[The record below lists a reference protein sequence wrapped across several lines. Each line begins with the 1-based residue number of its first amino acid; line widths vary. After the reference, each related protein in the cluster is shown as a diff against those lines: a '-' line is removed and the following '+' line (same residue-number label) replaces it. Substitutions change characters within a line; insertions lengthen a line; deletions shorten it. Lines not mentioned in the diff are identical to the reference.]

1 MLSSPQAPSG
11 TRNRQHGQE
20 EVFPRGQGGGC
31 GCRGLLP
38 HRDCHLSRHGAED
51 VASGGGQQDQPQR
64 GGRGSLQDRRQQ
76 RRQRG
81 RFRGGVQRGDGSR
94 GFNKRGSLVSSHFF
108 SPYVSLPSSPRSWMA
123 FQLFS
128 AAIDVESSP
137 TKFVRSY
144 IGASGF
150 PSFFGKTFRSS
161 VLYRNFVHNLA
172 QRAEGAKERH
182 SEFKNSI
189 ERTWPPKKT
198 FPPVFYP
205 LRRAC
210 KGLFLVSWQSPAWAE
225 HPFTAHRYKKR
236 TFFPSSLFKHS
247 YPTPPATA
255 LEDKAASSGLACQAR
270 EKSGADISFP
280 S

>member
-172 QRAEGAKERH
+172 QRGGGGKGAAFRIQELDRTYLAVK
-182 SEFKNSI
+182 KNLPPCLLSAQKSLQGI
-189 ERTWPPKKT
+189 VSRLLAVPCMGRTPLHRPQIQKKN
-198 FPPVFYP
+198 FLPLLPV
-205 LRRAC
+205 
-210 KGLFLVSWQSPAWAE
+210 
-225 HPFTAHRYKKR
+225 
-236 TFFPSSLFKHS
+236 
-247 YPTPPATA
+247 
-255 LEDKAASSGLACQAR
+255 
-270 EKSGADISFP
+270 
-280 S
+280 